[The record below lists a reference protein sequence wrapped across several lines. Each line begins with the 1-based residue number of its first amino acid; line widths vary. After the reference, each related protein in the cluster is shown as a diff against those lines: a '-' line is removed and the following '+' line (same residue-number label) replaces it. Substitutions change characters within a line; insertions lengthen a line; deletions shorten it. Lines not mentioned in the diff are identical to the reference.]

1 MSISK
6 YIIEL
11 LHKHDCVIIP
21 GFGAFLTKSI
31 PASHDNN
38 VFSPPKKS
46 VTFNGML
53 KENDGLLANEIS
65 AKENISYNASLKQIK
80 KEVKALLSLLK
91 SDKVEIDNIGVFQLN
106 TEKKIQ
112 FQPNKDANFDSNSY
126 GLESFTRNP
135 RKIDDPKEK
144 IKTLNV
150 PDYAIKYAAILIL
163 LIGISSIGYIS
174 FDDYQNEQMV
184 ESLANAQK
192 KILQNVQKATF
203 DLGEYSKINIPIKKS
218 IPPYNSNS
226 IYYSVIAGSFR
237 SMDNAN
243 NKLKSLIELGYE
255 ASFTSINPKGL
266 HRVAYARLQNRNE
279 AVKLITRIKKE
290 KGSDAWLLIEK

>member
-80 KEVKALLSLLK
+80 KEVKALLSSLK

-112 FQPNKDANFDSNSY
+112 FQ
-126 GLESFTRNP
+126 
-135 RKIDDPKEK
+135 
-144 IKTLNV
+144 
-150 PDYAIKYAAILIL
+150 LI
-163 LIGISSIGYIS
+163 IHT
-174 FDDYQNEQMV
+174 
-184 ESLANAQK
+184 A
-192 KILQNVQKATF
+192 
-203 DLGEYSKINIPIKKS
+203 PIFP
-218 IPPYNSNS
+218 I
-226 IYYSVIAGSFR
+226 
-237 SMDNAN
+237 
-243 NKLKSLIELGYE
+243 
-255 ASFTSINPKGL
+255 
-266 HRVAYARLQNRNE
+266 
-279 AVKLITRIKKE
+279 
-290 KGSDAWLLIEK
+290 